1 MENPVARILYWLPR
15 ILGILFAVFL
25 SLFALD
31 VFSEGYGFWETI
43 WALLM
48 HLVPTGLVLLAL
60 AVAWRWEWVGAVVFA
75 GLGVWYLVMAWG
87 KFEVGTYLVIAG
99 PLFLIAGLF
108 LVNWLLRAE
117 LRPSSA

>member
-1 MENPVARILYWLPR
+1 MENSMGRILYWLPR

-25 SLFALD
+25 SVFALD
-31 VFSEGYGFWETI
+31 VFGEGYGFWETI
-43 WALLM
+43 WALFM

-99 PLFLIAGLF
+99 PLFVIGALF
-108 LVNWLLRAE
+108 LVNWFLRTE